1 MQLQIINL
9 RQKMST
15 SAHSSK
21 SYLGRYVQ
29 APVGEQLKDSLIG
42 YHGIQA
48 YVPIMETIWKLHSD
62 QPGQWF
68 GSKHRIQCYR
78 DDDDMPVVGD
88 EADDTPVEPNAEI
101 ELNDTTGGKEIQSVR
116 AHMKICHLLNPLH
129 YLEGRYSFPK
139 FNKLPWHDKPYRSAI
154 QKLQSPFNQAY
165 VDTLGMYL
173 VGKLAEDDVS
183 PHFLPFYGAVTAIA
197 DKYIYNIT
205 DDYPSYRREPWFWR
219 GLKEKNIPFCIK
231 NQYEPS
237 EEIPQE
243 LVEAITTPPDD
254 LDFGDDDDHSSASVE
269 SLPVDPQLRSS
280 AEIVD
285 DLLLQ
290 EDADILTVSSASES
304 LNDSSESELTGDE
317 EVSEEEDDDASST
330 GSEIKIG
337 LEFADMPV
345 LLAFQKEADGVMDDL
360 LFDEEEVGSEPGKK
374 AWEERWTAWIF
385 QICAALSQMQGIY
398 NMTHNDLHTNNIVW
412 TETDKTH
419 LFYKSAVTGKYY
431 KVPTYGK
438 IFQIIDF
445 GRAIYR
451 VGHRQWVSDDYT
463 GDNDAAGQYNFGPI
477 FNPRK
482 PKVAPNMSFD
492 LARFSVSAL
501 EEIFP
506 EQPPKKKK
514 NPAKLSEEP
523 GRTTWET
530 TSPLWNM
537 MWSWMLTDK
546 GENVLWDPEGE
557 DRYPDFRLYE
567 VIARECH
574 GAVPS
579 EQFAKPAFA
588 AFEIGAAAVPEGT
601 KVYNLY

>member
-1 MQLQIINL
+1 MPADGA
-9 RQKMST
+9 QK
-15 SAHSSK
+15 AK

-29 APVGEQLKDSLIG
+29 APVSDVLKDSLEG

-68 GSKHRIQCYR
+68 GSKYRIQSFR
-78 DDDDMPVVGD
+78 DDSEDIGQTVDGD
-88 EADDTPVEPNAEI
+88 ESDSDAAEPNATI
-101 ELNDTTGGKEIQSVR
+101 ELNGTSSGKDEQEIR

-139 FNKLPWHDKPYRSAI
+139 FNRLPWHDKPYRSAI

-173 VGKLAEDDVS
+173 LGKLAEDDIS

-205 DDYPSYRREPWFWR
+205 DDYASYRNEPWFWR
-219 GLKEKNIPFCIK
+219 GLKEKGVPFCIK
-231 NQYEPS
+231 NQYDPS
-237 EEIPQE
+237 EPIPE
-243 LVEAITTPPDD
+243 EVREAIITPPDGIDYDEGD
-254 LDFGDDDDHSSASVE
+254 LSDNGSVE
-269 SLPVDPQLRSS
+269 SLHVDAAYGRTS

-285 DLLLQ
+285 DSLL
-290 EDADILTVSSASES
+290 EEKFDIRTVSTASAGE
-304 LNDSSESELTGDE
+304 ESEDSDSEGDGSGEGDE
-317 EVSEEEDDDASST
+317 DDKSST
-330 GSEIKIG
+330 GSEIHIG
-337 LEFADMPV
+337 LEFKDMPV

-419 LFYKSAVTGKYY
+419 IFYKSAPHQKTY

-438 IFQIIDF
+438 IFHIIDY
-445 GRAIYR
+445 GRAIFR

-463 GDNDAAGQYNFGPI
+463 ADNDAAGQYNFGPI
-477 FNPRK
+477 YDPRK

-492 LARFSVSAL
+492 LARFAVSAL

-506 EQPPKKKK
+506 DQPQKKKR
-514 NPAKLSEEP
+514 NPVKLSEEP

-537 MWSWMLTDK
+537 IWSWLLTDK
-546 GENVLWDPEGE
+546 GENVLWDQDDE
-557 DRYPDFRLYE
+557 DRFPDFRLYE

-588 AFEIGAAAVPEGT
+588 AFEVGTDAVPEGA

>member
-1 MQLQIINL
+1 MPSDGA
-9 RQKMST
+9 QK
-15 SAHSSK
+15 AK

-29 APVGEQLKDSLIG
+29 APVGEDLKDSLIG
-42 YHGIQA
+42 YNGIQA
-48 YVPIMETIWKLHSD
+48 YVPIMETIWKLHSE

-68 GSKHRIQCYR
+68 GSKYRINSFR
-78 DDDDMPVVGD
+78 DGVDDIDAGD
-88 EADDTPVEPNAEI
+88 EAEDVPVEPNATV
-101 ELNDTTGGKEIQSVR
+101 ELNDTKGGADKQEVR
-116 AHMKICHLLNPLH
+116 AHMKICHLLNPIH
-129 YLEGRYSFPK
+129 FLEGRYSFPK

-165 VDTLGMYL
+165 VDTLAMYL
-173 VGKLAEDDVS
+173 LGKLAEDDIS

-197 DKYIYNIT
+197 EEYIYNIT
-205 DDYPSYRREPWFWR
+205 DDYPSYRNEPWFWR
-219 GLKEKNIPFCIK
+219 GLKNKGIPFSIK
-231 NQYEPS
+231 NKYDPS
-237 EEIPQE
+237 ESVPEE
-243 LVEAITTPPDD
+243 VVEAITTPPTDVDFDATSNDD
-254 LDFGDDDDHSSASVE
+254 EGSIV
-269 SLPVDPQLRSS
+269 SLPTDGQLRSS
-280 AEIVD
+280 AELVD
-285 DLLLQ
+285 DALL
-290 EDADILTVSSASES
+290 EETCDIATVSTVSSH
-304 LNDSSESELTGDE
+304 G
-317 EVSEEEDDDASST
+317 EEEDEDEEDGEDGSDADST
-330 GSEIKIG
+330 GSEIRIG
-337 LEFADMPV
+337 LEFKDMPV

-374 AWEERWTAWIF
+374 AWEDRWTAWLF
-385 QICAALSQMQGIY
+385 QVCAALSQMQGIY

-419 LFYKSAVTGKYY
+419 IFYKSPCGKKTY

-438 IFQIIDF
+438 MFHIIDF
-445 GRAIYR
+445 GRAIFR

-492 LARFSVSAL
+492 LTRLAVSAL

-506 EQPPKKKK
+506 DQPPKKKK
-514 NPAKLSEEP
+514 GPTKLSEEP

-537 MWSWMLTDK
+537 MWTWLLTDK
-546 GENVLWDPEGE
+546 GENVLWDPDGE
-557 DRYPDFRLYE
+557 DRFPDFRLYE

-588 AFEIGAAAVPEGT
+588 AFEVGAAAVPEGV